1 MRNRARAPFPPASGP
16 HVGLWGRFDLPVLG
30 DLLHPRVFEAEIR
43 RRLPGARV
51 LTWAPLG
58 SQRPLAV
65 DGGLAPASL
74 GTATPER
81 LAELSASMDALV
93 IGGGELIVARDA
105 YLASDYGPGNE
116 EAATRGLS
124 RFFLE
129 ALGDGS
135 SCPVA
140 WNAAGVP
147 LPFTPAEALRVRR
160 AIAPVLYLA
169 VPDEAS
175 RRHLASA
182 GVEEPVT
189 VVPSPLLLSSRIYPP
204 ELLGRRREALR
215 RAGVFPPEGPYLL
228 IEAGEN
234 PGSARKELLAAVAS
248 LAARN
253 GIPVVF
259 LDDPT
264 GAGDWIGPATRIPA
278 SASLADRL
286 AAIEGS
292 TCVFSALAGTLLV
305 ASSFGVACGFLDP
318 ADGNFPAFLREP
330 GYEELG
336 IERLTLSSREAI
348 DRLLG
353 RGRRDSLPTEI
364 ESRLERH
371 FDRLAEIV
379 SRSVRPREADG
390 RIEAWRK
397 AYEAVSGQVA
407 EQRLRLAERLEAAGA
422 AVAVASARKDEAQR
436 AREEAALLGERLA
449 SATGETVRLRS
460 ELDASRTNES
470 SSRACLGELE
480 EQCARERTARVG
492 FESDAE
498 RLAASLARQTTE
510 AARLAQLEAGARALS
525 AALSSRL
532 KAVEEEAARWRL
544 ESDGLLRA
552 RTAEREATELAK
564 ASSREA
570 AAALA
575 AIGVEAAAARTEA
588 ARLAAE
594 LETARAELARLGLAR
609 RPRTTEARRTAPG
622 ATRRAFES
630 LFRRRP

>member
-1 MRNRARAPFPPASGP
+1 
-16 HVGLWGRFDLPVLG
+16 
-30 DLLHPRVFEAEIR
+30 
-43 RRLPGARV
+43 
-51 LTWAPLG
+51 
-58 SQRPLAV
+58 
-65 DGGLAPASL
+65 
-74 GTATPER
+74 
-81 LAELSASMDALV
+81 MDALV

-105 YLASDYGPGNE
+105 YLASDYGLGRE
-116 EAATRGLS
+116 EATTRGLS

-129 ALGDGS
+129 ALGDRS

-147 LPFTPAEALRVRR
+147 LPFTPEEALRVRS

-189 VVPSPLLLSSRIYPP
+189 VVPSPLLLSSRVFPP
-204 ELLGRRREALR
+204 ELLRRRRDALT
-215 RAGVFPPEGPYLL
+215 RAGAFPPQGPYLL
-228 IEAGEN
+228 IEAGEK
-234 PGSARKELLAAVAS
+234 PGSARKELLAAVAA

-253 GIPVVF
+253 GIAVVF
-259 LDDPT
+259 LDEPA
-264 GAGDWIGPATRIPA
+264 GADDWISPATRIPA

-318 ADGNFPAFLREP
+318 TDGSFPAFLREP

-353 RGRRDSLPTEI
+353 RSRRDSLPAEI

-379 SRSVRPREADG
+379 SRSVRPREAEV

-422 AVAVASARKDEAQR
+422 AVAEASARRDEAQRAHDLLSARVVSLETSLAGSETGVLR
-436 AREEAALLGERLA
+436 AREEAALLGAQLA
-449 SATGETVRLRS
+449 SATGETVRLRAD
-460 ELDASRTNES
+460 LDASKTNES
-470 SSRACLGELE
+470 SSRACIRDLE
-480 EQCARERTARVG
+480 ERCARERTARVE

-498 RLAASLARQTTE
+498 RLAASLARQTAE
-510 AARLAQLEAGARALS
+510 AARLAHLEAGARALS

-552 RTAEREATELAK
+552 RTAERETTELAK
-564 ASSREA
+564 ANSRET

-575 AIGVEAAAARTEA
+575 AIQVEAAAARTEA
-588 ARLAAE
+588 ARLAAD
-594 LETARAELARLGLAR
+594 LETTRAELARLGLAR
-609 RPRTTEARRTAPG
+609 RPRTTEARRTALGP
-622 ATRRAFES
+622 ARRAFES